1 MSVWIYPQEA
11 VEIPR
16 SINQEV
22 FEPTLLAIRQRIAP
36 DFLTDSHQECSFRFI
51 HQQLF
56 CLLAADNTWQGIKG
70 VAMKTTALAELS
82 RSNETN
88 SQHK

>member
-22 FEPTLLAIRQRIAP
+22 FEATLLTIRQRIAP

-56 CLLAADNTWQGIKG
+56 CLLAANNTWQEKKDIVMQITG
-70 VAMKTTALAELS
+70 LS
-82 RSNETN
+82 E
-88 SQHK
+88 